1 MSLYTLTVDLLARN
15 AAFER
20 DMGKSV
26 RVVNRDM
33 QSIRAAMSD
42 NAARGAEAVAAGFRR
57 VAVEAVGMG
66 SAIAVARAAIGRADE
81 WTNLNNRL
89 RLVTEGQSAFIA
101 AQANVVRIAQTARQ
115 PLGATAELYQRIAM
129 NQKDLGLSGRELA
142 RVVETISKTMV
153 ISGTS
158 AAGADAALVQLGQAF
173 ASGVLRGEELNSVL
187 EQAPALAQA
196 IAKGLG
202 VPIGK
207 LRELGKAGE
216 LSATAVIDALQSQ
229 AGAVDEA
236 FGKMQSTVGQSVTL
250 FNNNLQVMI
259 GRADEAFGAST
270 LLAKGIE
277 QLGRN
282 LDLAVAA
289 AAGLAASQ
297 LVKALSV
304 RLAAVNANTAAD
316 RASAAQS
323 LANAQALELRT
334 RAAMLD
340 AQAEV
345 RRAQAIGG
353 SVSISAKAAAAT
365 MEHRQATVLLTQAQT
380 QYNAASAGFA
390 SRGGAAVLSAL
401 GGPVGIISML
411 AAGAAGWLLFRDGT
425 NDAARS
431 LADFSDTAD
440 VAIEKFTEL
449 NKQQQAGEVLERQ
462 KNIEKGYKDITAT
475 IRDMALEA
483 QRGITSSYSDD
494 YAASIRKLADELQ
507 AGKISADQFSAQLE
521 QANEQVLQG
530 ATGADRF
537 RGRMVEQTASAA
549 TLAREN
555 ERQAAVL
562 ESLNL
567 VSKRAEAQTD
577 ATTGAIVRQTQASGE
592 AAKAIDQ
599 HLKSLQGSIDSQ
611 IVNLVR
617 LQKGAE
623 DAFRVEIGQKINAAG
638 GVDALSTAQREEYN
652 RQLAV
657 GLALIRKTEAA
668 QKAAS
673 SAKAADKAAVKSGK
687 DTAEAMA
694 RYGRES
700 AIAAGTMS
708 GPLAE
713 AMVKHTQRMTE
724 LNEAM
729 VKGNILQA
737 DAGVLMAQSAQEY
750 AKVAAAAEQAQRA
763 PAALLATMGQEIQL
777 LGIAGP
783 ARELYRRQLMN
794 ESDMR
799 EEINRAMEAGAK
811 FSQDEIAQLMERAR
825 AYAGVSMAM
834 EEVARAAEDWQQV
847 AVDAAGGVAD
857 TFADVF
863 GGQIKNA
870 KDFFSELKDVFKRG
884 WWDVVRTGLQQQF
897 VNPIQKAI
905 QGMLSGQG
913 FAASGTS
920 FGGLGTTIAGGIVQ
934 GMQRAGVGSLGI
946 GTAAGVA
953 AGSIG
958 GFGNNVAGFG
968 GFQGTTYGLGGA
980 SGTIGGGGS
989 GFGMPPGMGL
999 FGKSLLT
1006 GEFAGG
1012 LPYAGAGLG
1021 LLGAYYGLTKR
1032 GSGGLSSVLAGA
1044 SYGALGLG
1052 VGGAIAG
1059 GLGAIGTGVGV
1070 GGIGA
1075 GAAAGAT
1082 GAMGA
1087 IGAASWV
1094 PVVGWALAAAA
1105 VVDKLS
1111 GGKVFGT
1118 KYQTN
1123 SSQQTIG
1130 INEGGGSAT
1139 AEAYQSRQKSLFGGK
1154 KWRTIQVDPG
1164 QEARDAAAG
1173 IHEVLSAYAKQLG
1186 VSLRQ
1191 DAAALVGGSFSQ
1203 SYDKK
1208 GNVTGSRST
1217 VLGRTYDE
1225 DAETFQKRL
1234 AAEQAI
1240 AAVGKID
1247 GQASR
1252 IAEDWRKSAELLED
1266 GANFF
1271 VTAAVDARS
1280 GLDLWTGVGLSAL
1293 TDYVEKMQAAD
1304 ESLTAAYTRLAG
1316 TAKSYGTLMA
1326 DIATQVMTAD
1336 LSGYQQQ
1343 ALTIERTY
1351 RQQVKAAND
1360 YAKALG
1366 LSGARAEDLAKIE
1379 ELRALQ
1385 MGKLQAQIEADKK
1398 DIKYGLSI
1406 SDLSPLT
1413 DRQKLSESMQALADA
1428 TAKGDSQAAQ
1438 QAAQAALGFGRN
1450 LFASGK
1456 DYNDLYGRVM
1466 AMIDGMKVGELDLED
1481 GTSMGQLADAIEALP
1496 EHFGKAIFE
1505 VAAGGKEVQK
1515 ETNAK
1520 LDEQNQLIREQNQ
1533 LIQKLLNTT
1542 QGAAAT
1548 QKRDSL
1554 NASLNAR

>member
-1 MSLYTLTVDLLARN
+1 MGLYTLTVDLLARN

-26 RVVNRDM
+26 RVVDRDM
-33 QSIRAAMSD
+33 RSIRAAMSEH
-42 NAARGAEAVAAGFRR
+42 AARGADAAAAGFRR
-57 VAVEAVGMG
+57 VAVEAIGMG
-66 SAIAVARAAIGRADE
+66 SAIAIARNAVGRGDE
-81 WTNLNNRL
+81 WIGMNNRI
-89 RLVTEGQSAFIA
+89 RLVTDSQQAFVA
-101 AQANVVRIAQTARQ
+101 AQQDVIRIAKATYQ
-115 PLGATAELYQRIAM
+115 PLDATAGVYQNLAM
-129 NQKDLGLSGRELA
+129 VQDRLGLSGKQTA
-142 RVVETISKTMV
+142 RVVETVNKAVAMSGSSAAAAEGALIQFGQALA
-153 ISGTS
+153 SGT
-158 AAGADAALVQLGQAF
+158 
-173 ASGVLRGEELNSVL
+173 LRGEEFNSMVDGASKL
-187 EQAPALAQA
+187 VQTIEDGMGVARGSLRALVNDGGVSAQA
-196 IAKGLG
+196 MA
-202 VPIGK
+202 
-207 LRELGKAGE
+207 E
-216 LSATAVIDALQSQ
+216 ALLKMS
-229 AGAVDEA
+229 GSVDTA
-236 FGKMQSTVGQSVTL
+236 FGAMQVRVSQSMT
-250 FNNNLQVMI
+250 NLNTQITEMV
-259 GRADEAFGAST
+259 GRADEAYGASA
-270 LLAKGIE
+270 LLAGGIDL
-277 QLGRN
+277 LGRN
-282 LDLAVAA
+282 LDVAAAA
-289 AAGLAASQ
+289 AAGLVGSQ
-297 LVKALSV
+297 LVKALTV

-334 RAAMLD
+334 RAAVLD

-365 MEHRQATVLLTQAQT
+365 LEHRQATVLLTQAQT

-390 SRGGAAVLSAL
+390 ARGGAALLSAL

-449 NKQQQAGEVLERQ
+449 NKQQQAGEILERQ

-483 QRGITSSYSDD
+483 QRGITSSYSDE
-494 YAASIRKLADELQ
+494 YAVSIRRLAEELQ
-507 AGKISADQFSAQLE
+507 AGKIGADQFSAQLE

-537 RGRMVEQTASAA
+537 RGRMIEQTASAA

-555 ERQAAVL
+555 ERQTAVL

-567 VSKRAEAQTD
+567 VSKRAEVQTD
-577 ATTGAIVRQTQASGE
+577 ATTGAINRQAQASGE

-599 HLKSLQGSIDSQ
+599 HLRSLQGSIDSQ

-623 DAFRVEIGQKINAAG
+623 EAFRVEIGQKINAAG
-638 GVDALSTAQREEYN
+638 GVDALSAKQREEYN
-652 RQLAV
+652 RQLEI
-657 GLALIRKTEAA
+657 GLHLIRRQEAA

-673 SAKAADKAAVKSGK
+673 GSKAADKAAAKSEK

-694 RYGRES
+694 RYSKEA

-713 AMVKHTQRMTE
+713 AMAKHTQRMAE

-729 VKGNILQA
+729 GKGTILQA

-750 AKVAAAAEQAQRA
+750 AKVAAAAEKAQRA
-763 PAALLATMGQEIQL
+763 PAALLATMEQEVQL
-777 LGIAGP
+777 LGMAGP

-834 EEVARAAEDWQQV
+834 EEVTRAAEDWQQI
-847 AVDAAGGVAD
+847 AVDAVGGVAD

-863 GGQIKNA
+863 DGQIKNA

-913 FAASGTS
+913 FAGAGT
-920 FGGLGTTIAGGIVQ
+920 GYAGLGSTIAGGIVQ
-934 GMQRAGVGSLGI
+934 GAQRAGIGSLGI
-946 GTAAGVA
+946 GSTIGAA

-968 GFQGTTYGLGGA
+968 GFQGRMYGFGGVA
-980 SGTIGGGGS
+980 GALGGGGS
-989 GFGMPPGMGL
+989 GFGMPPGMGW

-1021 LLGAYYGLTKR
+1021 LLGAYYGLTQR
-1032 GSGGLSSVLAGA
+1032 GSGGMSSVFAGA

-1059 GLGAIGTGVGV
+1059 GMGAIGAGVGI

-1094 PVVGWALAAAA
+1094 PVVGWALAALA
-1105 VVDKLS
+1105 VVDKIS

-1118 KYQTN
+1118 KYKTD
-1123 SSQQTIG
+1123 SSQQTIDVS
-1130 INEGGGSAT
+1130 EAGGVASAT
-1139 AEAYQSRQKSLFGGK
+1139 AEQSRQKALFGGK
-1154 KWRTIQVDPG
+1154 KRRTIDVDPG

-1173 IHEVLSAYAKQLG
+1173 MHEVLAAYAKQLG
-1186 VSLRQ
+1186 VTLRQ

-1203 SYDKK
+1203 TYDRK

-1217 VLGRTYDE
+1217 VLGKSYDE

-1240 AAVGKID
+1240 AAVGKVD
-1247 GQASR
+1247 GQASK
-1252 IAEDWRKSAELLED
+1252 IAEDWRKSAELLEE

-1271 VTAAVDARS
+1271 VTAAVDARN
-1280 GLDLWTGVGLSAL
+1280 GLDLWTGIGLSAL
-1293 TDYVEKMQAAD
+1293 TDYAEKMQAAD
-1304 ESLTAAYTRLAG
+1304 ETLSAAYTRLAG

-1343 ALTIERTY
+1343 ALNIERTY
-1351 RQQVKAAND
+1351 RQQVKSAND

-1398 DIKYGLSI
+1398 NIKYGLSI

-1413 DRQKLSESMQALADA
+1413 DQEKLSEAMQALADA

-1450 LFASGK
+1450 LYASGK
-1456 DYNDLYGRVM
+1456 DYNDLYGRVTS
-1466 AMIDGMKVGELDLED
+1466 MIDGMKIGDLDLED

-1496 EHFGKAIFE
+1496 EYFGKAIFE

-1520 LDEQNQLIREQNQ
+1520 LDEQSQLLREQNQ
-1533 LIQKLLNTT
+1533 LLQKLLNTT

-1548 QKRDSL
+1548 QKRESL

>member
-1 MSLYTLTVDLLARN
+1 MALYTLTVDLLARN

-20 DMGKSV
+20 DLGKSV
-26 RVVNRDM
+26 RVVDRDM
-33 QSIRAAMSD
+33 RSIRAAMSEHS
-42 NAARGAEAVAAGFRR
+42 ARGADAAAAGFRR
-57 VAVEAVGMG
+57 VAVEAIGMG
-66 SAIAVARAAIGRADE
+66 SAIAIARNAVGRGDE
-81 WTNLNNRL
+81 WIAMNNRI
-89 RLVTEGQSAFIA
+89 RLVTDSQQAFVA
-101 AQANVVRIAQTARQ
+101 AQQDVIRIAKATYQ
-115 PLGATAELYQRIAM
+115 PLDATAGVYQNLAM
-129 NQKDLGLSGRELA
+129 VQDRLGLSGKQTA
-142 RVVETISKTMV
+142 RIVETVNKTVAMSGSSAAAAEGALTQFGQALA
-153 ISGTS
+153 SGTLRAEEFNS
-158 AAGADAALVQLGQAF
+158 MVDGASKLVQTIEDGM
-173 ASGVLRGEELNSVL
+173 GVARGSLRAMVNDGGISA
-187 EQAPALAQA
+187 QTMAQA
-196 IAKGLG
+196 LLKMSG
-202 VPIGK
+202 
-207 LRELGKAGE
+207 
-216 LSATAVIDALQSQ
+216 D
-229 AGAVDEA
+229 VDTA
-236 FGKMQSTVGQSVTL
+236 FGAMQVRVSQSMT
-250 FNNNLQVMI
+250 NLNTQITEMV
-259 GRADEAFGAST
+259 GRADEAYGASA
-270 LLAKGIE
+270 LLANGIDL
-277 QLGRN
+277 LGRN
-282 LDLAVAA
+282 LDVAAAA
-289 AAGLAASQ
+289 AAGLAGSQ
-297 LVKALSV
+297 LAKI
-304 RLAAVNANTAAD
+304 LAARVAAVSASMAAD
-316 RASAAQS
+316 RAAASQN
-323 LANAQALELRT
+323 LANAQALELRA

-449 NKQQQAGEVLERQ
+449 NRQQQAGEVLERQ

-652 RQLAV
+652 RQLEV

-694 RYGRES
+694 RYSREA

-713 AMVKHTQRMTE
+713 AMAKHTQRMTE

-729 VKGNILQA
+729 VKGNILQT

-750 AKVAAAAEQAQRA
+750 AKVAATAEQAQRA

-811 FSQDEIAQLMERAR
+811 FSQDEITQLMERAR

-863 GGQIKNA
+863 SGQIKNA

-934 GMQRAGVGSLGI
+934 GAQRAGIGSLGI

-968 GFQGTTYGLGGA
+968 GFQGTTYGIGGA

-1021 LLGAYYGLTKR
+1021 LLGAYYGLTTR

-1059 GLGAIGTGVGV
+1059 GLGAIGTGVG
-1070 GGIGA
+1070 GIGA

-1087 IGAASWV
+1087 IGASSWV

-1130 INEGGGSAT
+1130 ISEGGGSAT

-1505 VAAGGKEVQK
+1505 VAAGGKEAQK

-1520 LDEQNQLIREQNQ
+1520 LDEQNQLLREQNE
-1533 LIQKLLNTT
+1533 LIQRLLNTT

-1548 QKRDSL
+1548 QKRESM
-1554 NASLNAR
+1554 NASLNARAK